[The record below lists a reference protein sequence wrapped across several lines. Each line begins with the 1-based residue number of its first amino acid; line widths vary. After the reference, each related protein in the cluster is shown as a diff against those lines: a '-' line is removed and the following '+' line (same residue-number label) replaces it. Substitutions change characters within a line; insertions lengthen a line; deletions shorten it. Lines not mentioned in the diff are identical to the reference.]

1 MMNNKG
7 QSLVLFILI
16 IPILIGV
23 MALVIDC
30 GRVIEVKNHQENIC
44 YLSLEYGLD
53 YEEKSILEDILRLN
67 LENTKYQVNRNGENV
82 DVVLEDEVD
91 GVFSRMFGFLKFR
104 VKSKYQGSLVDNKKV
119 IKKVL

>member
-53 YEEKSILEDILRLN
+53 YEEKSIFVDLLKLN
-67 LENTKYQVNRNGENV
+67 LNDTKYQVDLDD
-82 DVVLEDEVD
+82 DVVYVTLEDDVD
-91 GVFSRMFGFLKFR
+91 GIFGKLFGFVHFK
-104 VKSKYQGSLVDNKKV
+104 VKSKYRGYFKDEEKV
-119 IKKVL
+119 IEKIS